1 MSIYVKNVVIDT
13 SSDFSEELDLIQ
25 TAGSAVNLT
34 GFSAVAHMRKTPESS
49 SYVGFGI
56 SFIDR
61 SNGKLVISL
70 GSTVNSTLKG
80 GRYVY
85 DLMLIKSDST
95 KSIVV
100 EGTVLVRVGISTGC
114 F

>member
-1 MSIYVKNVVIDT
+1 MSVYVRNLVIDT
-13 SSDFSEELDLIQ
+13 SSDFSEEFNLIQ
-25 TAGSAVNLT
+25 SDGDAVDLT
-34 GFSAVAHMRKTPESS
+34 GFSAIAQMRKTPESS

-56 SFIDR
+56 SIIDR
-61 SNGKLVISL
+61 PSGKLIVSL

-85 DLMLIKSDST
+85 DLLLIRPNSSKT
-95 KSIVV
+95 IAV

>member
-1 MSIYVKNVVIDT
+1 MSVYVKNLVIDT

-56 SFIDR
+56 
-61 SNGKLVISL
+61 
-70 GSTVNSTLKG
+70 
-80 GRYVY
+80 
-85 DLMLIKSDST
+85 
-95 KSIVV
+95 
-100 EGTVLVRVGISTGC
+100 
-114 F
+114 

>member
-1 MSIYVKNVVIDT
+1 MSVYVKNLVIDT

-25 TAGSAVNLT
+25 TGGGAVNLT
-34 GFSAVAHMRKTPESS
+34 GFSAVAQMRKTPESS
-49 SYVGFGI
+49 NYVGFGI
-56 SFIDR
+56 SIIDTA
-61 SNGKLVISL
+61 NGKLVISL
-70 GSTVNSTLKG
+70 GSTTNSTLKG

-85 DLMLIKSDST
+85 DLMLIRPNLSRT
-95 KSIVV
+95 IAV

>member
-1 MSIYVKNVVIDT
+1 MSVYVKNLVIDT

-25 TAGSAVNLT
+25 TGGGAVNLT
-34 GFSAVAHMRKTPESS
+34 GFSAAAQMRKTPESS

-61 SNGKLVISL
+61 PNGKLVISL
-70 GSTVNSTLKG
+70 GSTINSTLKG

-85 DLMLIKSDST
+85 DLLLIGSNSSKT
-95 KSIVV
+95 IAV